1 MDVKIPCT
9 MATQHP
15 DSATRV
21 VSVSEEVEEAVQ
33 CLKHQDQGLAC
44 DEYLVDYMGKL
55 TPYHQIGQIIKA
67 LNKETD
73 LVPGVDSF
81 ITPRMVSS
89 FQDEP
94 FRQLM
99 TLTAVMEGIY
109 NSSQT
114 YGEPGITE
122 MVHAMTTVRELRDT
136 RDRAKSILSMLAKDL
151 KLSASNDIQI
161 IPLFEGVPELLS
173 MNQMIP
179 ELTKELGSQRLFLGK
194 SETALV
200 YGHPASSLACKL
212 ALADIHILEIALGTP
227 FYPIFGGGA
236 LPFRGNICLENS
248 DHFLLEFRG
257 VKTYTIQS
265 GMRYDHGPVE
275 TRTLVE
281 KVKAAIGHNEYLE
294 FSAEDRDLIVQSIA
308 IFAEHYIQE
317 LLEIVDKVLKVAT
330 LIPNQRERLLEST
343 DISYYQTVRNLK
355 SFLPFC
361 KDPETR
367 NRLSRLESEKL
378 LNLPRVIRFTAAL
391 YTLGLPPEFIGTG
404 NALKEIGDRLGQ
416 AWLDRLLDEI
426 TPSLRHDLAFAS
438 KFLSIESSENLVV
451 TERISGGLKF
461 LRETLDFE
469 EPEASYSAL
478 SRTATNCIRD
488 FWEGKNMMPQ
498 QFAIVLENGT
508 VSEYLNPSIQ
518 ENMGK
523 LVLDMGKIRGSLG

>member
-1 MDVKIPCT
+1 

-44 DEYLVDYMGKL
+44 DEYLVDYMSKL
-55 TPYHQIGQIIKA
+55 TPYHQIGQIIKE
-67 LNKETD
+67 LSKETD
-73 LVPGVDSF
+73 LVPGVNSF
-81 ITPRMVSS
+81 ITPRMVS
-89 FQDEP
+89 FKDEP

-99 TLTAVMEGIY
+99 TLTAVMEGMY
-109 NSSQT
+109 NSAQT
-114 YGEPGITE
+114 YGESGITE
-122 MVHAMTTVRELRDT
+122 MVHAMTTVRELRNT
-136 RDRAKSILSMLAKDL
+136 RDRTKSILGMLAKDL
-151 KLSASNDIQI
+151 KLADSNDIQI
-161 IPLFEGVPELLS
+161 IPLFEGVTELLS
-173 MNQMIP
+173 MDQTIP
-179 ELTKELGSQRLFLGK
+179 ALTKELGSQRLFLGK

-212 ALADIHILEIALGTP
+212 ALADIHILEIAFGTP

-248 DHFLLEFRG
+248 EHFLREFRG

-265 GMRYDHGPVE
+265 GMRYDHGPAK

-281 KVKAAIGHNEYLE
+281 NIKATTGKTEYLE
-294 FSAEDRDLIVQSIA
+294 FSAEDKDLIVQSIA

-317 LLEIVDKVLKVAT
+317 LLEIVDKVQKVAT

-343 DISYYQTVRNLK
+343 DVSYYQTVRDFK

-361 KDPETR
+361 KDPEMR
-367 NRLSRLESEKL
+367 NRLLGLDTVRL

-404 NALKEIGDRLGQ
+404 NAWKEIGDRLGQ

-426 TPSLRHDLAFAS
+426 YPSLRHDLAFVS
-438 KFLSIESSENLVV
+438 KFLSTESTENLVV
-451 TERISGGLKF
+451 TERISNGLKY
-461 LRETLDFE
+461 LRETLNFE

-478 SRTATNCIRD
+478 GRTATNCIRD
-488 FWEGKNMMPQ
+488 FWEGKSMMPQ
-498 QFAIVLENGT
+498 QFAIALEDGN
-508 VSEYLNPSIQ
+508 VSEYLNPSIK
-518 ENMGK
+518 ENIGK